1 MQPEDGT
8 REGTEVETPSELD
21 GIDAQI
27 LGIAALAEP
36 IRRRLYRFVVAQGVP
51 VSREEAATGA
61 DVAHHVAK
69 FHLDKLVDD
78 GLLEVEYSRPPGR
91 GGPGAGRPAKRYRRS
106 SSEVAVSL
114 PQRHYELAGRLLA
127 GAVVEATSDGA
138 PVDEALSRGAR
149 DAGRALGQRVLEVAG
164 PDADGEGLVAA
175 TLGVLSDCGY
185 EPRTDGCE
193 VTMANCPFHALAQDY
208 TELVCGMN
216 LELMRGLL
224 DGPGRRVLDAHLD
237 PGPDRCCVR
246 LRSVESTT
254 RLNGGSSG
262 LGPE

>member
-8 REGTEVETPSELD
+8 GEGRVVGTPSEV
-21 GIDAQI
+21 GGVDAQI

-36 IRRRLYRFVVAQGVP
+36 IRRRLYRFVVAQGAP

-114 PQRHYELAGRLLA
+114 PQRRYELAGRLLA
-127 GAVVEATSDGA
+127 GSVVEATSEGV
-138 PVDEALSRGAR
+138 PVNEALSRRAR
-149 DAGRALGQRVLEVAG
+149 DEGRSLGQRVHDVAG
-164 PDADGEGLVAA
+164 ADADRQGLVAA
-175 TLGVLSDCGY
+175 TIGVLSDCGY

-224 DGPGRRVLDAHLD
+224 DGLGESVLDARLD

-246 LRSVESTT
+246 LRSIESTT
-254 RLNGGSSG
+254 A
-262 LGPE
+262 

>member
-8 REGTEVETPSELD
+8 REATEVETPSGRD

-36 IRRRLYRFVVAQGVP
+36 IRRRLYRFVVAHGAP
-51 VSREEAATGA
+51 VSREEAATGT

-69 FHLDKLVDD
+69 FHLDKLVED

-127 GAVVEATSDGA
+127 GAVVEAASGGM
-138 PVDEALSRGAR
+138 PVDEALSRVAR
-149 DAGRALGQRVLEVAG
+149 DEGRALGQRVHEVAG
-164 PDADGEGLVAA
+164 PDADSEGLVAA
-175 TLGVLSDCGY
+175 TVGVLSDCGY

-193 VTMANCPFHALAQDY
+193 VTMANCPFHALAQDF
-208 TELVCGMN
+208 TDLVCSMN
-216 LELMRGLL
+216 LELMLGLL
-224 DGPGRRVLDAHLD
+224 DGPDERVLEACLD

-246 LRSVESTT
+246 LRAVESTT
-254 RLNGGSSG
+254 A
-262 LGPE
+262 